1 MINKIFILLILMFF
15 HSCSGQ
21 NEKEI
26 NTTKKNEKMKKID
39 IDKFKKNWSKGGA
52 FFSLSDG
59 TKIEQYETDDGFD
72 EIIKKPLPSFLSE
85 YNTYYKDGNLKSS
98 TIVFSEVS
106 VGKSFEYNKVGKIIS
121 EKNEDLKF
129 GKIKYT
135 DILKILNEKNHLDL
149 KTGKGWYKDNGDLA
163 ISINFNETNYLWTIR
178 SSEGIITYSKNSP
191 AGQGLKSNFYYE
203 IDGNSGKILKE

>member
-1 MINKIFILLILMFF
+1 MINKFFILLILMFC

-26 NTTKKNEKMKKID
+26 NTKKNEKMKKID
-39 IDKFKKNWSKGGA
+39 INKFKKNWSKGGA

-72 EIIKKPLPSFLSE
+72 EIIKKASPDFLSE

-98 TIVFSEVS
+98 MIIFSEVP

-135 DILKILNEKNHLDL
+135 DILKILNAKHHLDL
-149 KTGKGWYKDNGDLA
+149 KTGKGWYTDNGDFA
-163 ISINFNETNYLWTIR
+163 ISINFDETNYLWTIR
-178 SSEGIITYSKNSP
+178 SSKGSITYSKNSP
-191 AGQGLKSNFYYE
+191 SGQGLKSNFYYE